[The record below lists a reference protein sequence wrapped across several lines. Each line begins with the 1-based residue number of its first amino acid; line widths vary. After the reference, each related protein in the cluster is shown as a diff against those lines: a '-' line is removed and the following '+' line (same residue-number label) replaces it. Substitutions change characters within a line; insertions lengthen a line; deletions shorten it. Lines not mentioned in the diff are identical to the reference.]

1 MRSMQNIPMS
11 HGLQLSLAGSALFVV
26 SLVLLLVIDPVAIV
40 GMVAGALAVFAGL
53 LMTLRT
59 GSDEL

>member
-1 MRSMQNIPMS
+1 MNTGENQQ
-11 HGLQLSLAGSALFVV
+11 GLRQIIDFTRLL